1 MEKHDEAVEFAG
13 LGKAINRLVT
23 DRGLGAISK
32 KDYEL
37 LVFYHLSNTTTLAG
51 KDNYSLAN
59 HFKVTETKIKSLRL
73 ESSLRHQPADH
84 KQVLKR
90 IAQRVLDQAKNS
102 DVENGKIVITLEDPV
117 ERREFEYA
125 AKQANHRVEYGLNR
139 ENLEISLLALFEV
152 VLSNT
157 GDEDKALKNI
167 VQAKIADKRKQ
178 KELLDQSRTK
188 GQRIVEV
195 GKYFV
200 EKGLLSTVLSTVLS
214 GLG

>member
-1 MEKHDEAVEFAG
+1 MEKHDEAVELTA
-13 LGKAINRLVT
+13 LGKAINQLVT

-32 KDYEL
+32 KDFEL
-37 LVFYHLSNTTTLAG
+37 LVFHHLSNTTTLAG

-157 GDEDKALKNI
+157 EDQETALRNI

-178 KELLDQSRTK
+178 KELLDQSLTK
-188 GQRIVEV
+188 DQRVGGI

-200 EKGLLSTVLSTVLS
+200 EKGLLSNVVSILLSWF
-214 GLG
+214 G